1 MVGFLL
7 HTTFTL
13 LWSFIKF
20 FSLMHQ
26 FRENNTTAMYVK
38 ERKVKV
44 EERGGTRKVR
54 ERSMFLKI
62 RCQAQTDHPWLDE
75 DEAD

>member
-1 MVGFLL
+1 
-7 HTTFTL
+7 
-13 LWSFIKF
+13 
-20 FSLMHQ
+20 MHQ

-44 EERGGTRKVR
+44 EERGGARKVR

>member
-1 MVGFLL
+1 
-7 HTTFTL
+7 
-13 LWSFIKF
+13 
-20 FSLMHQ
+20 MHQ
-26 FRENNTTAMYVK
+26 FRENNTAATYVK

-44 EERGGTRKVR
+44 EERGARKVR